1 MLWGH
6 IMEVE
11 LLEIRDHMGQHP
23 PFDMLSDEEL
33 EQVAGQV
40 EVAYF
45 RAGRQ
50 ILELHQDITDLYYI
64 RSGAVEVFRP
74 RGELYN
80 RLSEGDIFGHFGL
93 LRNRKVRFPARA
105 LEDTLVYLVP
115 YDSFERLCA
124 QNEGFAEF
132 VEAEGPRLKA
142 TVEQL
147 RRDNTLVMTRVRKL
161 LSHPPEF
168 IGMNDTVQAAAR
180 QMRDANVSG
189 LLVLA
194 PPRANEDLR
203 RLKGLL
209 TERDLVA
216 RGLSEGCAPETS
228 VSELMTP
235 DPATIQSNES
245 VYEAMLTMLRNNVH
259 HLPVLRRRE
268 AVGMLHLSDIIRYET
283 NSSLYLVNNIYHQTS
298 VKGLSQVSKDVRST
312 FVSMVKEG
320 ADSDMVGSAL
330 STIGRSFTRRLLE
343 LAEEELGAPPVPYCF
358 MALGSMARN
367 EQTIVTD
374 QDNAMILSDDYDPKK
389 HNEYFLALAQR
400 ASDGL
405 HACGYPY
412 CKGDVMATNEKWRQ
426 PLKAWRQVFA
436 DWITRPNAE
445 KLLHSSIFFDLDSV
459 YGEEEFVDSLKDL
472 VVNMAPKN
480 PRFLAALARNA
491 LNRTPPLGL
500 FRNFVMEPDGRYK
513 DTINLKRRG
522 TAPLTDLIRVHALAA
537 GSRAQNSFER
547 LEDVDKTRLL
557 PEGASERLKDALEFI
572 SMVRIRHHVHNLEQ
586 GEEPNNSIRPDIVSA
601 DERHSLKAAF
611 QALSNAQ
618 KFLQFRY
625 RASPAKGYFE

>member
-1 MLWGH
+1 
-6 IMEVE
+6 MEVE
-11 LLEIRDHMGQHP
+11 VLEIRDHMGQHP
-23 PFDMLSDEEL
+23 PFDMLSDDEL
-33 EQVAGQV
+33 DELAGQV
-40 EVAYF
+40 EVTYF
-45 RAGRQ
+45 RAGTQ
-50 ILELHQDITDLYYI
+50 ILELHQDIADLYYI

-105 LEDTLVYLVP
+105 LEDSLIYLVP
-115 YDSFERLCA
+115 YDSFERMCA
-124 QNEGFAEF
+124 QNEQFAEF

-161 LSHPPEF
+161 LTHAPEF
-168 IGMNDTVQAAAR
+168 IGMSETVQTAAR
-180 QMRDANVSG
+180 QMRDNNVSA

-194 PPRANEDLR
+194 SQGLGDQLR
-203 RLKGLL
+203 RLQGLL
-209 TERDLVA
+209 TEHDLVA
-216 RGLSEGCAPETS
+216 RGLSEGCTPETQ

-235 DPATIQSNES
+235 NPVTIQSDES
-245 VYEAMLTMLRNNVH
+245 VYEAMLTMLRHNVH

-268 AVGMLHLSDIIRYET
+268 VVGMLHLSDIIRYET
-283 NSSLYLVNNIYHQTS
+283 NSSLYLVNSIYHQTRLS
-298 VKGLSQVSKDVRST
+298 GLSQLADDARRT

-343 LAEEELGAPPVPYCF
+343 LAEEELGPPPVPYCF

-374 QDNAMILSDDYDPKK
+374 QDNAMVLSDDYDPKQ
-389 HNEYFLALAQR
+389 HREYFLTLAKR
-400 ASDGL
+400 VSDGL
-405 HACGYPY
+405 NACGYPY
-412 CKGDVMATNEKWRQ
+412 CTGDVMATNDKWRQ
-426 PLKAWRQVFA
+426 PLSVWREVFT
-436 DWITRPNAE
+436 DWIMNPNAE

-459 YGEEEFVDSLKDL
+459 YGEEEFVESLKDL
-472 VVNMAPKN
+472 VVEMAPNHPK
-480 PRFLAALARNA
+480 FLAALARNA
-491 LNRTPPLGL
+491 INRTPPLGL
-500 FRNFVMEPDGRYK
+500 FRNFVMEPDGRHR

-547 LEDVDKTRLL
+547 LNDIGETRLL
-557 PEGASERLKDALEFI
+557 PEGVSERLKDALEFI
-572 SMVRIRHHVHNLEQ
+572 AMMRIRHQVHNLDQ

-618 KFLQFRY
+618 RFLQFRY
-625 RASPAKGYFE
+625 RATPTQGGLK

>member
-1 MLWGH
+1 
-6 IMEVE
+6 MEVE
-11 LLEIRDHMGQHP
+11 LLEIRDHMGLHP
-23 PFDMLSDEEL
+23 PFDMLSDEQL
-33 EQVAGQV
+33 EHLVSQV

-45 RAGRQ
+45 RAGFQ
-50 ILELHQDITDLYYI
+50 ILELHQDIADLYYI
-64 RSGAVEVFRP
+64 RSGAVEVLRP

-80 RLSEGDIFGHFGL
+80 QLSEGDIFGHFGL
-93 LRNRKVRFPARA
+93 LRNRKVRFPVRA
-105 LEDTLVYLVP
+105 LEDTLIYLVP

-124 QNEGFAEF
+124 QNEPFAEF

-142 TVEQL
+142 AVEQL

-161 LSHPPEF
+161 LNHRPEF
-168 IGMNDTVQAAAR
+168 VSINDTVQAAAR
-180 QMRDANVSG
+180 QMRDASVSG

-194 PPRANEDLR
+194 PPKPGEPLR
-203 RLKGLL
+203 RLQGLL

-228 VSELMTP
+228 VSDLMTP
-235 DPATIQSNES
+235 NPATIQSDES

-259 HLPVLRRRE
+259 HLPVLHRRE

-283 NSSLYLVNNIYHQTS
+283 NSSLYLVNNIFHQTG
-298 VKGLSQVSKDVRST
+298 VKGLSLVSDEVQRT
-312 FVSMVKEG
+312 FVSLVREG

-343 LAEEELGAPPVPYCF
+343 LAEEELGPPPVPYCF

-367 EQTIVTD
+367 EQTVVTD
-374 QDNAMILSDDYDPKK
+374 QDNAMILSDDYDPRQ
-389 HNEYFLALAQR
+389 HHEYFLTLAQR
-400 ASDGL
+400 VSDGL
-405 HACGYPY
+405 DACGYPY
-412 CKGDVMATNEKWRQ
+412 CKGDVMATSEKWRQ
-426 PLKAWRQVFA
+426 PVKAWRQVFA
-436 DWITRPNAE
+436 DWITYPNAE

-459 YGEEEFVDSLKDL
+459 YGEEEFVEQLKDL
-472 VVNMAPKN
+472 VVDMAPNN
-480 PRFLAALARNA
+480 PGFLEALARNA

-500 FRNFVMEPDGRYK
+500 FRNFVMEPDGRHR

-547 LEDVDKTRLL
+547 LKDIGETRLL
-557 PEGASERLKDALEFI
+557 PEGASERLRDALEFI
-572 SMVRIRHHVHNLEQ
+572 SMVRIRHQVYNLEQ

-611 QALSNAQ
+611 QVLSNAQ

-625 RASPAKGYFE
+625 RDSPTKRYFE

>member
-1 MLWGH
+1 
-6 IMEVE
+6 MEVE
-11 LLEIRDHMGQHP
+11 LLEIRDHMGQQP
-23 PFDMLSDEEL
+23 PFDMLSDQEL
-33 EQVAGQV
+33 DQLAGQV

-45 RAGRQ
+45 RADSQ
-50 ILELHQDITDLYYI
+50 ILELHQDIADLYYI
-64 RSGAVEVFRP
+64 RSGAVELFRP

-105 LEDTLVYLVP
+105 LEDTLLYLVP
-115 YDSFERLCA
+115 YATFERLCA
-124 QNEGFAEF
+124 QNEQFAEF

-161 LSHPPEF
+161 LTNSPEF

-194 PPRANEDLR
+194 PPETGENLR
-203 RLKGLL
+203 LLKGLL

-228 VSELMTP
+228 VSDLMTP
-235 DPATIQSNES
+235 NPATIQSDES

-283 NSSLYLVNNIYHQTS
+283 NSSLYLVNNIYHQNS
-298 VKGLSQVSKDVRST
+298 AKGLSQLSEDVCRT
-312 FVSMVKEG
+312 FVSMVNEG

-343 LAEEELGAPPVPYCF
+343 LAEEELGPPPVPYCF

-374 QDNAMILSDDYDPKK
+374 QDNAMILSDDYDPAE
-389 HNEYFLALAQR
+389 HYDYFLTLAQR
-400 ASDGL
+400 VSDGL
-405 HACGYPY
+405 DACGYPY
-412 CKGDVMATNEKWRQ
+412 CRGHVMATNDKWRQ
-426 PLKAWRQVFA
+426 PVKVWRQVFA
-436 DWITRPNAE
+436 DWITHPNAE

-459 YGEEEFVDSLKDL
+459 YGEEEFVENLKDL
-472 VVNMAPKN
+472 VVDMAPKY

-500 FRNFVMEPDGRYK
+500 FRNFVMEPDGRHR

-522 TAPLTDLIRVHALAA
+522 TAPLTDLIRVHALGA

-547 LEDVDKTRLL
+547 LADIEETRLL
-557 PEGASERLKDALEFI
+557 PDGASDRIRDALEFI
-572 SMVRIRHHVHNLEQ
+572 SMVRIRHQVHNLEQ
-586 GEEPNNSIRPDIVSA
+586 GEQPNNSIRPDIVSA

-625 RASPAKGYFE
+625 RDSSTKGHFE